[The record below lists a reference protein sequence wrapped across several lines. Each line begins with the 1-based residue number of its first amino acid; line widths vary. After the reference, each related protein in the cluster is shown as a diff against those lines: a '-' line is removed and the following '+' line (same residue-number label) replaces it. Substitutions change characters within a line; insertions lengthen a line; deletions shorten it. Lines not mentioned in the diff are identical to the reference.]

1 MSFVVI
7 ANRIKVGIIVAISL
21 VMVYALVVSR
31 EHVTE
36 VAHWLGVPGWQAE
49 TAFILVDLPALIGKV
64 LQVKYFAHSTRKVGT
79 RLTYLSG
86 GISLACN
93 IGAGLILGSYGA
105 AGWGAFVVVMF
116 LVLESVIVK
125 IRPAA
130 AVTRAKNAANGTAQ
144 PASTTAE
151 PTARQLAARKG
162 AETRK
167 RNAAAQISPGRVP
180 LVELNAS
187 MAE

>member
-7 ANRIKVGIIVAISL
+7 AGRIKVGVIVAISL
-21 VMVYALVVSR
+21 VMVYALFVSR

-49 TAFILVDLPALIGKV
+49 TAFILVDLPALVGKV

-79 RLTYLSG
+79 KLTYLSG

-105 AGWGAFVVVMF
+105 AGWGAFVVAMF

-125 IRPAA
+125 IKPAA
-130 AVTRAKNAANGTAQ
+130 AVTRAKNAATGTAQ
-144 PASTTAE
+144 PTSKA
-151 PTARQLAARKG
+151 PTARQIAARK
-162 AETRK
+162 AAATRK
-167 RNAAAQISPGRVP
+167 ANAARKLDDEFAA
-180 LVELNAS
+180 LTDT

>member
-180 LVELNAS
+180 LAELNAS

>member
-7 ANRIKVGIIVAISL
+7 ASRIKVGIIVAISL

-144 PASTTAE
+144 PTA
-151 PTARQLAARKG
+151 PTARQLAARK
-162 AETRK
+162 AAATRK